1 MLCLLE
7 LKDIVWVIG
16 WLILFSWLILS
27 IIYCAGFIILKLIDY
42 IRKELDL

>member
-1 MLCLLE
+1 MLCLLV
-7 LKDIVWVIG
+7 LKDIVWVVG
-16 WLILFSWLILS
+16 WFILYSWLILS

>member
-16 WLILFSWLILS
+16 WFILYSWIFLS
-27 IIYCAGFIILKLIDY
+27 IIYCAGYIILKLIDF
-42 IRKELDL
+42 IKEELEL

>member
-7 LKDIVWVIG
+7 LKDIVWVIS
-16 WLILFSWLILS
+16 WFILYSWMILS
-27 IIYCAGFIILKLIDY
+27 IVYCAGFIIFKLIDF

>member
-1 MLCLLE
+1 MLCLLV

-16 WLILFSWLILS
+16 WFILYSWLILS

-42 IRKELDL
+42 IRRELDL

>member
-16 WLILFSWLILS
+16 WFILYSWIFLS
-27 IIYCAGFIILKLIDY
+27 IIYCAGYIILKLIDF
-42 IRKELDL
+42 IKEEFEL